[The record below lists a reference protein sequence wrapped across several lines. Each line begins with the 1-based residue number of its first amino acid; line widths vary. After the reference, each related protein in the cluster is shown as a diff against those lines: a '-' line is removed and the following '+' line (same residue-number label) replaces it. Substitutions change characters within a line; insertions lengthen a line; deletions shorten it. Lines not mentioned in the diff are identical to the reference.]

1 MAPRAFRRRAAAALL
16 ALICGLEAAA
26 AEAQWAFAARRAV
39 GRIQHMTQ
47 SETNGGPG
55 YEVATVVLKG
65 NADKVYGIA
74 LNAIQASTRVR
85 LTLQDPQARTLE
97 FTDGTRTA
105 GLRVASIDGQL
116 IQLLITSVRM
126 PNQDSATSLV
136 LAGAMRVCKDM
147 GAQCELA
154 Q

>member
-1 MAPRAFRRRAAAALL
+1 VAPRAYRRRAAAALL
-16 ALICGLEAAA
+16 ALTCVLEAAA

-47 SETNGGPG
+47 SDTSGPG

-65 NADKVYGIA
+65 NADKAYGIA

-116 IQLLITSVRM
+116 IQLLIISVRM

-136 LAGAMRVCKDM
+136 LAGVMRVCKDM

>member
-1 MAPRAFRRRAAAALL
+1 VARRAYRRRAAALLL
-16 ALICGLEAAA
+16 AAVFALDATA
-26 AEAQWAFAARRAV
+26 AEAHWAMAARRAV

-47 SETNGGPG
+47 SDTGGPG
-55 YEVATVVLKG
+55 YELATVVLKG

-74 LNAIQASTRVR
+74 LNAIQASKQVR

-105 GLRVASIDGQL
+105 GLRVANIDGQL

-136 LAGAMRVCKDM
+136 LAGVMRVCKDM